1 MSGGLTLAGRA
12 FTQEHLLHILVHARL
27 DTVEGLGVAL
37 QDWNSASRAVSDT
50 LRWKVDAA
58 TLQVI
63 NRPGAWLLDCIHT
76 QQVALQSAR
85 PLHVHYLVTVNKHLK
100 GLMQRLR
107 ERTPVGTITSWRG
120 SGYGA
125 SCNNVGNQ
133 LEYLA
138 WLALENDKPER
149 ILALAWHASA

>member
-1 MSGGLTLAGRA
+1 
-12 FTQEHLLHILVHARL
+12 
-27 DTVEGLGVAL
+27 
-37 QDWNSASRAVSDT
+37 
-50 LRWKVDAA
+50 
-58 TLQVI
+58 
-63 NRPGAWLLDCIHT
+63 
-76 QQVALQSAR
+76 
-85 PLHVHYLVTVNKHLK
+85 
-100 GLMQRLR
+100 MQRLR

-138 WLALENDKPER
+138 WLALENDKPEL